1 MNEHNKKL
9 KSTLNE
15 TLSEKKVEINGTK
28 VALLGKQTQQII
40 LECNDGK
47 VSDVRPVFRSG

>member
-1 MNEHNKKL
+1 M
-9 KSTLNE
+9 KSTLSE
-15 TLSEKKVEINGTK
+15 TLNEKKVEINGTK
-28 VALLGKQTQQII
+28 VILLGKQTQQII